1 MTPRAHRILTLLL
14 TVALLGQ
21 CAGLVPRADQPE
33 ITTAHSCLEEVA
45 P

>member
-21 CAGLVPRADQPE
+21 CAGLVPRADQPQ
-33 ITTAHSCLEEVA
+33 TTTPSCLEEMA